1 MNPRDLELLSAYLDG
16 QLNPSDSA
24 RLEVRL
30 AADESLHSVL
40 SDLRSTRG
48 LLRQLPF
55 RRAPR
60 NFTLTPQ
67 MARLKPP
74 APRTVPVFRF
84 ATALAAFLFVIS
96 IAINGLVSFSA
107 PNLASAPLP
116 AAMGAGAPQSVPQES
131 ALATLAML
139 ATQSPALPPAAD
151 NLTET
156 LAPRAMSAMQMATET
171 PTPETESKSNA
182 PLVQNSQPVNNQTSS
197 PVPLGLEIL
206 FGFLAFGFG
215 LTAWILPHANE
226 SNLRKKWNKK

>member
-1 MNPRDLELLSAYLDG
+1 MNPGDLELLSAYLDG

-24 RLEVRL
+24 RLEGRL
-30 AADESLHSVL
+30 TADEGLRSVL
-40 SDLRSTRG
+40 NDLRSTRG
-48 LLRQLPF
+48 LMRQLPS
-55 RRAPR
+55 RHAPR

-67 MARLKPP
+67 MAGLKPP

-96 IAINGLVSFSA
+96 VAINGLVSFSA
-107 PNLASAPLP
+107 PNLASAPLSV
-116 AAMGAGAPQSVPQES
+116 AMGADAPQSVPQES
-131 ALATLAML
+131 ALAT
-139 ATQSPALPPAAD
+139 TQALPLPPAAD

-156 LAPRAMSAMQMATET
+156 PAPRAMSATQMSTET
-171 PTPETESKSNA
+171 PTPEAESKSNA
-182 PLVQNSQPVNNQTSS
+182 PLVQNSQPVNNQTPS

-215 LTAWILPHANE
+215 LTTWILPHTNE